1 MFFLETVK
9 RFVIDVNIE
18 LSQELMEYI
27 IDCWTN
33 FVYQDLNLEITDLP
47 IFAE

>member
-1 MFFLETVK
+1 MDNIK

-18 LSQELMEYI
+18 LPQEIVEYI
-27 IDCWTN
+27 MDCWTN
-33 FVYQDLNLEITDLP
+33 FVYQDLNYEITDLP

>member
-1 MFFLETVK
+1 MEDIKKFI
-9 RFVIDVNIE
+9 IDVNIPLSAE
-18 LSQELMEYI
+18 LVEYI

-33 FVYQDLNLEITDLP
+33 FVYQDLDLKITDLP